1 MKNEQRRSQ
10 ILIKL
15 QESSSPISATR
26 LAEAFGVT
34 RQIIVADIALLRAAG
49 QQIRAEHY
57 GYVLEKAQNDGIIKR
72 IAVKHGRERLR
83 DELYAIVDNGG
94 KAIDVI
100 VEHSVYGR
108 ICADLNLSSRYEV
121 DEFVK
126 KVTETEAAP
135 LSQLT
140 EGLHLHT
147 ISVKDEGAFERIVNA
162 LNKMEILV
170 EYD

>member
-1 MKNEQRRSQ
+1 M
-10 ILIKL
+10 
-15 QESSSPISATR
+15 
-26 LAEAFGVT
+26 
-34 RQIIVADIALLRAAG
+34 
-49 QQIRAEHY
+49 
-57 GYVLEKAQNDGIIKR
+57 
-72 IAVKHGRERLR
+72 
-83 DELYAIVDNGG
+83 
-94 KAIDVI
+94 
-100 VEHSVYGR
+100 
-108 ICADLNLSSRYEV
+108 NLSSRYEV

>member
-57 GYVLEKAQNDGIIKR
+57 GYVLEK
-72 IAVKHGRERLR
+72 
-83 DELYAIVDNGG
+83 
-94 KAIDVI
+94 
-100 VEHSVYGR
+100 
-108 ICADLNLSSRYEV
+108 LN
-121 DEFVK
+121 
-126 KVTETEAAP
+126 TT
-135 LSQLT
+135 
-140 EGLHLHT
+140 
-147 ISVKDEGAFERIVNA
+147 A
-162 LNKMEILV
+162 LLKE
-170 EYD
+170 